1 LIVQLN
7 LASGRQFV
15 KKRARI
21 ALRRHAAVSSV
32 SLIDDVADL
41 HHIDM

>member
-7 LASGRQFV
+7 LASGQQFV
-15 KKRARI
+15 KKRPRNA
-21 ALRRHAAVSSV
+21 ACRHAAVSSV

-41 HHIDM
+41 HQIDM

>member
-7 LASGRQFV
+7 LAAGREFV
-15 KKRARI
+15 KKCARGT
-21 ALRRHAAVSSV
+21 ARRHAAVSSV
-32 SLIDDVADL
+32 SLIHDVADL